1 MDSVTF
7 VEPFQERRWLLIGSL
22 LGTVALSLIAG
33 FAGYRLFGMAGALVL
48 SPLCLALGLGLISR
62 WAHHGYRCP
71 SCQKIPMKVNVRL
84 WTKYTRYLRRLQ
96 VSKRF
101 TVYPS
106 WAALFLDLN
115 PARCPACGVA
125 LAKRGAEHAMPT

>member
-1 MDSVTF
+1 MGSVTF
-7 VEPFQERRWLLIGSL
+7 VEPFQERRRLLLGSL
-22 LGTVALSLIAG
+22 FGIVALSPVAG
-33 FAGYRLFGMAGALVL
+33 FVGYRLFGVAGALVL
-48 SPLCLALGLGLISR
+48 APLCLVLGLGLIAR

-71 SCQKIPMKVNVRL
+71 SCQKIPMKVKVRA

-101 TVYPS
+101 TVYPP

-115 PARCPACGVA
+115 PARCACGVA
-125 LAKRGAEHAMPT
+125 LAKRGAEYASAT